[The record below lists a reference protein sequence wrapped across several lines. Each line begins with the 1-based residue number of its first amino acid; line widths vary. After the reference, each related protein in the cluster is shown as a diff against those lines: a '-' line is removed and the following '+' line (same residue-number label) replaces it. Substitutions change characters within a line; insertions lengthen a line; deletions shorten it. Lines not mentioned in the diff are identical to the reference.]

1 MTILSAAQDAA
12 VKLNRAVPALT
23 SLFSNVTPFAAELLL
38 AAKETA
44 ESLLKEDHDWQAL
57 TQMATCQGDASTVIF
72 PLATVAPDYE
82 RLIKGAK
89 LHSLRFRNA
98 TFRPAKDLDEWLFL
112 KDNLLVGSPGNWVI
126 LNNSVQIFP
135 AMPVSDTARFFYV
148 SNFYAASGGGAP
160 QSSFKADTDVF
171 ALDERLLRLGIIW
184 RWRADKRQEYAE
196 DLKNYEIAKS
206 AAMAKD
212 KGNQLIVIGK
222 QRQSRSNSIAY
233 PAMLGPSP

>member
-1 MTILSAAQDAA
+1 MSILSVCQDAA

-23 SLFSNVTPFAAELLL
+23 SVFSTSNPFAAELLL

-44 ESLLKEDHDWQAL
+44 ESLLKEEHDWRAL
-57 TQMATCQGDASTVIF
+57 TQLATCQGDASTVVF
-72 PLATVAPDYE
+72 PFATVAPDFD

-126 LNNSVQIFP
+126 LNNTVQVFP
-135 AMPVSDTARFFYV
+135 AMPVDDTARFYYI
-148 SNFYAASGGGAP
+148 SNYYAISGAGAP
-160 QSSFKADTDVF
+160 QSAFLADTDTF
-171 ALDERLLRLGIIW
+171 ALDERLLRLGIVW
-184 RWRADKRQEYAE
+184 RWRADKRLEYAE
-196 DLKNYEIAKS
+196 DLKNYEIAKE
-206 AAMAKD
+206 AAMGKD
-212 KGNQLIVIGK
+212 KGSQLIVVGR
-222 QRQSRSNSIAY
+222 QRVSRSSGVAY